1 MRAHPLSPSSRSEPP
16 CCPPKPALRRR
27 ALLAPAEASSLAAT
41 FKLLAN
47 DTRLRLLHA
56 LARAGECSVT
66 ELSETVQMKP
76 QAVSN
81 QLQRLADRGIVANR
95 REGTSIIYRMVDPCV
110 LELLDRGICLT
121 EDASGRA
128 TKSAKRR

>member
-1 MRAHPLSPSSRSEPP
+1 MPARSPSSSFQSEPP

-66 ELSETVQMKP
+66 ELSETVRMKP

-81 QLQRLADRGIVANR
+81 QLQRLTARGIVASR

-110 LELLDRGICLT
+110 LDLLDRGICLT
-121 EDASGRA
+121 EDATARA

>member
-1 MRAHPLSPSSRSEPP
+1 M
-16 CCPPKPALRRR
+16 
-27 ALLAPAEASSLAAT
+27 APDEAVDLAAT

-56 LARAGECSVT
+56 LARKEECSVS
-66 ELSETVQMKP
+66 ELAEAIGMKP

-81 QLQRLADRGIVANR
+81 QLQRLNARGIVGCR
-95 REGTSIIYRMVDPCV
+95 REGTSNFYRMVDPCV

-121 EDASGRA
+121 EDAS
-128 TKSAKRR
+128 KRS